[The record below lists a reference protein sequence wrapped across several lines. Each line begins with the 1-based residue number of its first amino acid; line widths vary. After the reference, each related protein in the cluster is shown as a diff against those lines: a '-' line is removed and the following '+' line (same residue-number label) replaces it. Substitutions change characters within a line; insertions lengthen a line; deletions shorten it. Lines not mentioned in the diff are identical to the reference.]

1 MKWPLVKVSDICNQI
16 RGVSYKKD
24 QISDLPREG
33 FTKLYRSNNISSDGS
48 LNENKLVFVSESC
61 ISDKQLLQQGD
72 VFMTASTGS
81 KSAIGKNLQIHE
93 ADKVTFGA
101 FCKVL
106 RPQSGKVDFKYF
118 GYFFK
123 RAEFRNY
130 ISNVVE
136 GANINN
142 LKNEH
147 IDSLEI
153 PLPPLPIQKKI
164 AAVLEKADNLRQQ
177 SQQMERELNLLAQT
191 VFLDMFGDYRK
202 NAMSLKSSLGEV
214 ADVRSGVTK
223 GQKLEDHKLT
233 TVPYMR
239 VANVQDGYLDLS
251 EIKDITVKAKDFEK
265 YQLKPGD
272 VLMTE
277 GGDFDKLGRGAI
289 WSGQIANCIHQNH
302 VFRVRL
308 CDRYISEF
316 FAYYLQTPFVKQ
328 YFLKCAKKT
337 TNLASINITQLK
349 GLPIPDE
356 SIGKQQSFL
365 RIIDELKALKEA
377 NFEQQEQA
385 NTHFNSLIQ
394 RAFKGELDLKDVA

>member
-1 MKWPLVKVSDICNQI
+1 MTWPTLTLENIVKISKGKKHNLVKSVTNNRYIQIDDLRNDNLIKYTDDDKGTFVEPSDVII
-16 RGVSYKKD
+16 AWD
-24 QISDLPREG
+24 
-33 FTKLYRSNNISSDGS
+33 
-48 LNENKLVFVSESC
+48 
-61 ISDKQLLQQGD
+61 
-72 VFMTASTGS
+72 
-81 KSAIGKNLQIHE
+81 
-93 ADKVTFGA
+93 
-101 FCKVL
+101 
-106 RPQSGKVDFKYF
+106 
-118 GYFFK
+118 
-123 RAEFRNY
+123 
-130 ISNVVE
+130 
-136 GANINN
+136 GANAGTIGYGLEGLIGSTLAR
-142 LKNEH
+142 LKVIIPH
-147 IDSLEI
+147 IDTNYLGRFLQSKFKEIRNNCTGATIPHVSKVHLNSLLV
-153 PLPPLPIQKKI
+153 PVPPLPIQKQI

-177 SQQMERELNLLAQT
+177 SQQMEQELNSLAQS

-202 NAMSLKSSLGEV
+202 DAMSLKSSLGEV

-223 GQKLEDHKLT
+223 GQKLEGHKLT

-265 YQLKPGD
+265 YQLKAGD

-308 CDRYISEF
+308 CDRYVPEF

-356 SIGKQQSFL
+356 SLGKQQSFL
-365 RIIDELKALKEA
+365 RFIDELKALKEA

>member
-1 MKWPLVKVSDICNQI
+1 MNWPVIKLSELVEIRIGRTPSRSEAKYWGDGHNWLSIADMNQGE
-16 RGVSYKKD
+16 RLS
-24 QISDLPREG
+24 
-33 FTKLYRSNNISSDGS
+33 FTKESITQTAIDECKPNLATKGTVLFSFKLSIGKVGIAQRDLYHNEAIAALPIKDSSVLDTQF
-48 LNENKLVFVSESC
+48 LIYALKNLDF
-61 ISDKQLLQQGD
+61 I
-72 VFMTASTGS
+72 ASTDR
-81 KSAIGKNLQIHE
+81 A
-93 ADKVTFGA
+93 VMGA
-101 FCKVL
+101 TLNKKKL
-106 RPQSGKVDFKYF
+106 
-118 GYFFK
+118 
-123 RAEFRNY
+123 AEL
-130 ISNVVE
+130 S
-136 GANINN
+136 
-142 LKNEH
+142 
-147 IDSLEI
+147 I
-153 PLPPLPIQKKI
+153 PLPPLPVQKQI

-177 SQQMERELNLLAQT
+177 SQQMEEDLNSLAQSM
-191 VFLDMFGDYRK
+191 FLDMFGDYRK
-202 NAMSLKSSLGEV
+202 DALSLKSSLGEV

-223 GQKLEDHKLT
+223 GQKLEGHKLT

-289 WSGQIANCIHQNH
+289 WPGQIANCIHQNH

-308 CDRYISEF
+308 CDRYIPEF

-356 SIGKQQSFL
+356 SLEKQQSFL
-365 RIIDELKALKEA
+365 RFIDELKVLKEA

-385 NTHFNSLIQ
+385 NAHFNSLMQ
-394 RAFKGELDLKDVA
+394 RAFKGDLDLKDVA

>member
-1 MKWPLVKVSDICNQI
+1 MTWPTLTLENIVKISKGKKHNLVKSVTNNRYIQIDDLRNDNLIKYTDDDKGTFVEPSDVII
-16 RGVSYKKD
+16 AWD
-24 QISDLPREG
+24 
-33 FTKLYRSNNISSDGS
+33 
-48 LNENKLVFVSESC
+48 
-61 ISDKQLLQQGD
+61 
-72 VFMTASTGS
+72 
-81 KSAIGKNLQIHE
+81 
-93 ADKVTFGA
+93 
-101 FCKVL
+101 
-106 RPQSGKVDFKYF
+106 
-118 GYFFK
+118 
-123 RAEFRNY
+123 
-130 ISNVVE
+130 
-136 GANINN
+136 GANAGTIGYGLEGLIGSTLAR
-142 LKNEH
+142 LKVIIPH
-147 IDSLEI
+147 IDTNYLGRFLQSKFKEIRNNCTGATIPHVSKVHLNSLLV
-153 PLPPLPIQKKI
+153 PVPPLPIQKQI

-177 SQQMERELNLLAQT
+177 SQQMEQELNSLAQS

-202 NAMSLKSSLGEV
+202 DAMSLKSSLGEV

-223 GQKLEDHKLT
+223 GQKLEGHKLT

-265 YQLKPGD
+265 YQLKAGD

-356 SIGKQQSFL
+356 SLGKQQSFL

-385 NTHFNSLIQ
+385 NAHFNSLMQ

>member
-1 MKWPLVKVSDICNQI
+1 MVKSVTNNRYIQIDDLRNDNLIKYTDDDKGTFVEPSDVII
-16 RGVSYKKD
+16 AWD
-24 QISDLPREG
+24 
-33 FTKLYRSNNISSDGS
+33 
-48 LNENKLVFVSESC
+48 
-61 ISDKQLLQQGD
+61 
-72 VFMTASTGS
+72 
-81 KSAIGKNLQIHE
+81 
-93 ADKVTFGA
+93 
-101 FCKVL
+101 
-106 RPQSGKVDFKYF
+106 
-118 GYFFK
+118 
-123 RAEFRNY
+123 
-130 ISNVVE
+130 
-136 GANINN
+136 GANAGTIGYGLEGLIGSTLAR
-142 LKNEH
+142 LKVIIPH
-147 IDSLEI
+147 IDTNYLGRFLQSKFKEIRNNCTGATIPHVSKVHLNSLLV
-153 PLPPLPIQKKI
+153 PVPPLPIQKQI

-177 SQQMERELNLLAQT
+177 SQQMEQELNSLAQS

-202 NAMSLKSSLGEV
+202 DAMSLKSSLGEV

-223 GQKLEDHKLT
+223 GQKLEGHKLT

-265 YQLKPGD
+265 YQLKAGD

-385 NTHFNSLIQ
+385 NAHFNSLMQ

>member
-1 MKWPLVKVSDICNQI
+1 VTWPTLTLENIVKISKGKKHNLVKSVTNNRYIQIDDLRNDNLIKYTDDDKGTFVEPSDVII
-16 RGVSYKKD
+16 AWD
-24 QISDLPREG
+24 
-33 FTKLYRSNNISSDGS
+33 
-48 LNENKLVFVSESC
+48 
-61 ISDKQLLQQGD
+61 
-72 VFMTASTGS
+72 
-81 KSAIGKNLQIHE
+81 
-93 ADKVTFGA
+93 
-101 FCKVL
+101 
-106 RPQSGKVDFKYF
+106 
-118 GYFFK
+118 
-123 RAEFRNY
+123 
-130 ISNVVE
+130 
-136 GANINN
+136 GANAGTIGYGLEGLIGSTLAR
-142 LKNEH
+142 LKVIIPH
-147 IDSLEI
+147 IDTNYLGRFLQSKFKEIRNNCTGATIPHVSKVHLNSLLV
-153 PLPPLPIQKKI
+153 PVPPLPIQKQI

-177 SQQMERELNLLAQT
+177 SQQMEQELNSLAQS

-202 NAMSLKSSLGEV
+202 DAMSLKSSLGEV

-223 GQKLEDHKLT
+223 GQKLEGHKLT

-265 YQLKPGD
+265 YQLKAGD

-385 NTHFNSLIQ
+385 NAHFNSLMQ

>member
-1 MKWPLVKVSDICNQI
+1 MTWPTLTLENIVKISKGKKHNLVKSVTNNRYIQIDDLRNDNLIKYTDDDKGTFVEPSDVII
-16 RGVSYKKD
+16 AWD
-24 QISDLPREG
+24 
-33 FTKLYRSNNISSDGS
+33 
-48 LNENKLVFVSESC
+48 
-61 ISDKQLLQQGD
+61 
-72 VFMTASTGS
+72 
-81 KSAIGKNLQIHE
+81 
-93 ADKVTFGA
+93 
-101 FCKVL
+101 
-106 RPQSGKVDFKYF
+106 
-118 GYFFK
+118 
-123 RAEFRNY
+123 
-130 ISNVVE
+130 
-136 GANINN
+136 GANAGTIGYGLEGLIGSTLAR
-142 LKNEH
+142 LKVIIPH
-147 IDSLEI
+147 IDTNYLGRFLQSKFKEIRNNCTGATIPHVSKVHLNSLLV
-153 PLPPLPIQKKI
+153 PVPPLPIQKQI
-164 AAVLEKADNLRQQ
+164 VAVLEKADNLRQQ
-177 SQQMERELNLLAQT
+177 SQQMEQELNSLAQS

-202 NAMSLKSSLGEV
+202 DAMSLKSSLGEV

-223 GQKLEDHKLT
+223 GQKLEGHKLT

-265 YQLKPGD
+265 YQLKAGD

-385 NTHFNSLIQ
+385 NAHFNSLMQ

>member
-1 MKWPLVKVSDICNQI
+1 MIFEYVPMNSVCRPKQWKTISSSNLKASGYPVYGANGKIGFNDSYTHENPTLMITC
-16 RGVSYKKD
+16 RGATCGTV
-24 QISDLPREG
+24 
-33 FTKLYRSNNISSDGS
+33 NISEPKSYINGNAMALDS
-48 LNENKLVFVSESC
+48 L
-61 ISDKQLLQQGD
+61 D
-72 VFMTASTGS
+72 
-81 KSAIGKNLQIHE
+81 E
-93 ADKVTFGA
+93 ARVHIKF
-101 FCKVL
+101 L
-106 RPQSGKVDFKYF
+106 Y
-118 GYFFK
+118 YFFK
-123 RAEFRNY
+123 QRGFRDV
-130 ISNVVE
+130 ITGSAQPQITRQGLQKVK
-136 GANINN
+136 
-142 LKNEH
+142 L
-147 IDSLEI
+147 
-153 PLPPLPIQKKI
+153 PLPPLPIQKQI

-177 SQQMERELNLLAQT
+177 SQQMEQELNSLAQS

-202 NAMSLKSSLGEV
+202 DAMSLKSSLGEV

-223 GQKLEDHKLT
+223 GQKLEGHKLT

-265 YQLKPGD
+265 YQLKAGD

-385 NTHFNSLIQ
+385 NAHFNSLMQ

>member
-1 MKWPLVKVSDICNQI
+1 MTWPTLTLENIVKISKGKKHNLVKSVTNNRYIQIDDLRNDNLIKYTDDDKGTFVEPSDVII
-16 RGVSYKKD
+16 AWD
-24 QISDLPREG
+24 
-33 FTKLYRSNNISSDGS
+33 
-48 LNENKLVFVSESC
+48 
-61 ISDKQLLQQGD
+61 
-72 VFMTASTGS
+72 
-81 KSAIGKNLQIHE
+81 
-93 ADKVTFGA
+93 
-101 FCKVL
+101 
-106 RPQSGKVDFKYF
+106 
-118 GYFFK
+118 
-123 RAEFRNY
+123 
-130 ISNVVE
+130 
-136 GANINN
+136 GANAGTIGYGLEGLIGSTLAR
-142 LKNEH
+142 LKVIIPH
-147 IDSLEI
+147 IDTNYLGRFLQSKFKEIRNNCTGATIPHVSKVHLNSLLV
-153 PLPPLPIQKKI
+153 PVPPLPIQKQI

-177 SQQMERELNLLAQT
+177 SQQMEQELNSLAQS

-202 NAMSLKSSLGEV
+202 DAMSLKSSLGEV

-223 GQKLEDHKLT
+223 GQKLEGHKLT

-265 YQLKPGD
+265 YQLKAGD

-308 CDRYISEF
+308 CDRYVPEF

-385 NTHFNSLIQ
+385 NAHFNSLMQ

>member
-1 MKWPLVKVSDICNQI
+1 MTWPTLTLENIVKISKGKKHNLVKSVTNNRYIQIDDLRNDNLIKYTDDDKGTFVEPSDVII
-16 RGVSYKKD
+16 AWD
-24 QISDLPREG
+24 
-33 FTKLYRSNNISSDGS
+33 
-48 LNENKLVFVSESC
+48 
-61 ISDKQLLQQGD
+61 
-72 VFMTASTGS
+72 
-81 KSAIGKNLQIHE
+81 
-93 ADKVTFGA
+93 
-101 FCKVL
+101 
-106 RPQSGKVDFKYF
+106 
-118 GYFFK
+118 
-123 RAEFRNY
+123 
-130 ISNVVE
+130 
-136 GANINN
+136 GANAGTIGYGLEGLIGSTLAR
-142 LKNEH
+142 LKVIIPH
-147 IDSLEI
+147 IDTNYLGRFLQSKFKEIRNNCTGATIPHVSKVHLNSLLV
-153 PLPPLPIQKKI
+153 PVPPLPIQKQI

-177 SQQMERELNLLAQT
+177 SQQMEQELNSLAQS

-202 NAMSLKSSLGEV
+202 DAMSLKSSLGEV

-223 GQKLEDHKLT
+223 GQKLEGHKLT

-265 YQLKPGD
+265 YQLKAGD

-385 NTHFNSLIQ
+385 NAHFNSLMQ